1 MQKSKNNFY
10 CEFCD
15 YTCST
20 KFLWN
25 QHCST
30 RKHNRKRFGNPT
42 SSLHNSQKPVK
53 KICKPPTKN
62 TPNRRKKIC
71 SLSNS
76 DLDTR
81 FMCDA
86 CGKTYKNR
94 GGLWKHRQRCEAY
107 ISNTNTSTATNT
119 TASMNSEDIT
129 VSQEN
134 HEASLL
140 AKENNE
146 LKELVHK
153 MIEHDTNTREQM
165 MGQIAH
171 QNKIIQDM
179 IPKIGNNNNN
189 RFNINVFLN
198 ENCRDAINLS
208 DFVESLH
215 VKLADLQYTSNNGL
229 IEGISSVLVDGL
241 KQLDQCKRPIHCTD
255 VKREVLYIKDNN
267 EWNRGDSTAPIRSA
281 IVDVATKQ
289 RKAIAE
295 WEKLNPGWDTS
306 EQGREEY
313 IRIVKSV
320 MADVNIPQD
329 ENRII
334 RNIAK
339 ETVINKQTGKDS

>member
-1 MQKSKNNFY
+1 MHV
-10 CEFCD
+10 E
-15 YTCST
+15 
-20 KFLWN
+20 
-25 QHCST
+25 
-30 RKHNRKRFGNPT
+30 KHI
-42 SSLHNSQKPVK
+42 
-53 KICKPPTKN
+53 KIGVGYGSIARDV
-62 TPNRRKKIC
+62 RR
-71 SLSNS
+71 
-76 DLDTR
+76 
-81 FMCDA
+81 
-86 CGKTYKNR
+86 
-94 GGLWKHRQRCEAY
+94 
-107 ISNTNTSTATNT
+107 ISNTNTGIATNT
-119 TASMNSEDIT
+119 TASTNSEDIAAY
-129 VSQEN
+129 QEN

-255 VKREVLYIKDNN
+255 VKREVLPL
-267 EWNRGDSTAPIRSA
+267 RR
-281 IVDVATKQ
+281 
-289 RKAIAE
+289 
-295 WEKLNPGWDTS
+295 
-306 EQGREEY
+306 
-313 IRIVKSV
+313 
-320 MADVNIPQD
+320 
-329 ENRII
+329 
-334 RNIAK
+334 
-339 ETVINKQTGKDS
+339 